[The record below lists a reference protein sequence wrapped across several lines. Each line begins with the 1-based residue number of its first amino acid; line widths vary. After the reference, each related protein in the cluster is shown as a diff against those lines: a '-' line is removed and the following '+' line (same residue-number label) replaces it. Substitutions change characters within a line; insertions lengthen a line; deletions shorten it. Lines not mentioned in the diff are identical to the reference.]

1 MSRES
6 LDDLRKKLGLEA
18 QAHQAAVDTVDAAAA
33 AYLQVNRIDLRC
45 LEILTQS
52 DSVLPSQLA
61 VQLGL
66 TTGSVTAMLDRV
78 ERLGYT
84 TRSADPADRRKVVI
98 RITPKATRKATKIYG
113 PIALDGE
120 RDVLSRY
127 SAAEI
132 QTHASRAPDVHLI
145 PASSSICDCA
155 QGLAARRSRPLRTT
169 QARPPAWLGL
179 PATPTRSRS
188 LGELP
193 TADTRPSSSART

>member
-1 MSRES
+1 MSSET
-6 LDDLRKKLGLEA
+6 LDDLRKRLGLEA
-18 QAHQAAVDTVDAAAA
+18 QAHQAAVDAVDAAAA
-33 AYLQVNRIDLRC
+33 AYLQVNRTDLRC

-52 DSVLPSQLA
+52 DSVLPGQLA

-84 TRSADPADRRKVVI
+84 TRSADPADRRKVI
-98 RITPKATRKATKIYG
+98 RITPKATRKATKIHG

-132 QTHASRAPDVHLI
+132 QD
-145 PASSSICDCA
+145 
-155 QGLAARRSRPLRTT
+155 ARIKS
-169 QARPPAWLGL
+169 
-179 PATPTRSRS
+179 TRCCTS
-188 LGELP
+188 
-193 TADTRPSSSART
+193 